1 MKFVGRKSKLEI
13 LVKFI
18 IDKNHLNIEDKEL
31 RVKKEEILSDEKID
45 IAKSTLY
52 KLVNENDFLLVKGEN
67 IVLNGYDEFIKT
79 QEKYR
84 MF

>member
-18 IDKNHLNIEDKEL
+18 IDKNPLNIEDKEL

-67 IVLNGYDEFIKT
+67 IVLNSHDEYIKT
-79 QEKYR
+79 RERYR
-84 MF
+84 LF

>member
-1 MKFVGRKSKLEI
+1 M
-13 LVKFI
+13 
-18 IDKNHLNIEDKEL
+18 
-31 RVKKEEILSDEKID
+31 EEILSDEKID
-45 IAKSTLY
+45 IAKSTLH

-67 IVLNGYDEFIKT
+67 IVLNSYDEFIKT